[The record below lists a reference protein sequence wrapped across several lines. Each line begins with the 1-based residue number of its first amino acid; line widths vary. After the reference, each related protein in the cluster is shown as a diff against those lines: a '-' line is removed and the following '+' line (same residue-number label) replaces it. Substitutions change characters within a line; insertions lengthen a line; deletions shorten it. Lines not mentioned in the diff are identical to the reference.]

1 MKGEMKMSK
10 WGYSLNGED
19 YFGLYDSKE
28 EAIKEGETEAR
39 EYEKDSFFVARAIT
53 FQPHIYAEDVIEEIQ
68 QNAYDNGGEYAET
81 YLDDV
86 QRKHRDELEEKLN
99 EVLSNWMNK
108 YGYTPNF
115 YSVEDVETYRL
126 NQ

>member
-1 MKGEMKMSK
+1 MSK

-19 YFGLYDSKE
+19 YFGLCDSKE
-28 EAIKEGETEAR
+28 EAIKEGEAEAR
-39 EYEKDSFFVARAIT
+39 EYEKDSFFVARAVIT

-99 EVLSNWMNK
+99 EVLSNWINK
-108 YGYTPNF
+108 YGYKPNF
-115 YSVEDVETYRL
+115 YSVEDVEIYRL

>member
-1 MKGEMKMSK
+1 MSK
-10 WGYSLNGED
+10 WCYSLCGHSYYGVFD
-19 YFGLYDSKE
+19 TKE
-28 EAIKEGETEAR
+28 EAIKEGEAEAR
-39 EYEKDSFFVARAIT
+39 EYEKDLFFVARAVIT
-53 FQPHIYAEDVIEEIQ
+53 FQPYIYAEDIIEEIQ

-126 NQ
+126 NS

>member
-1 MKGEMKMSK
+1 MSK
-10 WGYSLNGED
+10 WCYSLCGHNYYGVFD
-19 YFGLYDSKE
+19 TKE

-39 EYEKDSFFVARAIT
+39 EYEKDSFFVARAVFT
-53 FQPHIYAEDVIEEIQ
+53 FKPHIDAENVIEEIQ

-86 QRKHRDELEEKLN
+86 KREHRDELEEKLN
-99 EVLSNWMNK
+99 EVLSNWINK
-108 YGYTPNF
+108 YGYTPDF

-126 NQ
+126 N